1 MMLHTAL
8 NWRYATKRMNGRRVP
23 EATVERILDAAHL
36 APSSYGVQPY
46 SVVVVDTPK
55 LRERCQPAMF
65 HQPQIVEG
73 SHLLV
78 FATWESIGESEVDQ
92 LMMLTAEERGVE
104 LASLDGYRQ
113 TVAGAVD
120 RLSTPQARHQ
130 WAARQAYL
138 AMGMVLTAAAMER
151 VDATPMEGFDPAAL
165 DEVLGLREQG
175 LASAVVVALGY
186 RDGDTD
192 WLAGLKKVRWPRDR
206 VIRQA
211 G

>member
-23 EATVERILDAAHL
+23 DATLERILDAAHL
-36 APSSYGVQPY
+36 APSSYGLQPY
-46 SVVVVDTPK
+46 SIVVVDTPA
-55 LRERCQPAMF
+55 LRERCQPAMY
-65 HQPQIVEG
+65 HQPQVVEG

-78 FATWESIGESEVDQ
+78 FATWESIGNAEVDQ
-92 LMMLTAEERGVE
+92 LMALIAEERRVE
-104 LASLDGYRQ
+104 PASLESYRHTIAE
-113 TVAGAVD
+113 TVA
-120 RLSTPQARHQ
+120 RLSTPEARHQ

-165 DEVLGLREQG
+165 DEVLGLPERG
-175 LASAVVVALGY
+175 LRSAVVVTLGY
-186 RDGDTD
+186 RDLETD

-206 VIRQA
+206 VIVRA
-211 G
+211 E

>member
-36 APSSYGVQPY
+36 APSSYGLQPY
-46 SVVVVDTPK
+46 SVVVVDTPE

-65 HQPQIVEG
+65 HQPQVVEG

-78 FATWESIGESEVDQ
+78 FATWESIGEAEVDQ
-92 LMMLTAEERGVE
+92 LMALIAEERGLE
-104 LASLDGYRQ
+104 LASLEGYRH
-113 TVAGAVD
+113 TVASTVN
-120 RLSTPQARHQ
+120 RLATAEARHQ

-165 DEVLGLREQG
+165 DEVLALPARGLR
-175 LASAVVVALGY
+175 SAVVATLGY
-186 RDGDTD
+186 RDAETD
-192 WLAGLKKVRWPRDR
+192 WLAGLKKVRWPRER
-206 VIRQA
+206 VIARA
-211 G
+211 E